1 MLTEVRPLRVVPGNG
16 GNGGGS
22 GDSGK
27 GGDNPLM
34 MFWKGY
40 NDLLDKQPIL
50 TKVRGHIHPLRSK
63 VSPWTRE
70 QGQGRPRTVKLTLGG
85 SLPLEVGYGLFV
97 HVLKRSSR
105 FVASAGPDLLR
116 GLLPRRPPRPEVPRQ
131 G

>member
-1 MLTEVRPLRVVPGNG
+1 MLTEVRPLHVVPGNG

-50 TKVRGHIHPLRSK
+50 TKVRGHNHSLRRK
-63 VSPWTRE
+63 IRPWTHE
-70 QGQGRPRTVKLTLGG
+70 QGQGRPRTVKRVLGG
-85 SLPLEVGYGLFV
+85 PSPLEGCLAYL
-97 HVLKRSSR
+97 STC
-105 FVASAGPDLLR
+105 
-116 GLLPRRPPRPEVPRQ
+116 
-131 G
+131 